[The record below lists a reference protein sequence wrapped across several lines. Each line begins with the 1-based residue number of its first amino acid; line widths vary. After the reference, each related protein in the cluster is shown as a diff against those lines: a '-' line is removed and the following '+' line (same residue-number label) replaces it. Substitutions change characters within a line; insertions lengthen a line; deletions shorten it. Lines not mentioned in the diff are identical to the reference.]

1 MEIYLK
7 LSSFWTSF
15 AIILKSFR
23 EGVHIHITSQNVIS
37 AFFSQP
43 FAPTSEESNVE
54 HTKFIRKTK
63 PYNDF
68 RFTKNVRS
76 LDFKR
81 HYMVPLPLSSGWK
94 NETRGDNRV
103 YATILTDISKLHA
116 FDFGFNSLG
125 VMHGHLNDKTQ
136 RRI

>member
-15 AIILKSFR
+15 AILVKSFR
-23 EGVHIHITSQNVIS
+23 EGVHIRITSQNVTS

-43 FAPTSEESNVE
+43 FAPTLEESNVE
-54 HTKFIRKTK
+54 QTKFIRKAK

-68 RFTKNVRS
+68 RYTKNVRS

-81 HYMVPLPLSSGWK
+81 HYMVPLPFSSGWK
-94 NETRGDNRV
+94 NETRDDNRV
-103 YATILTDISKLHA
+103 YATILTHISKLHA
-116 FDFGFNSLG
+116 FGFGFKSLR
-125 VMHGHLNDKTQ
+125 VMHGYLNDMIQ
-136 RRI
+136 RWI